1 MALNHLGAFAFGKHA
16 GEFTSLTLSHDESTA
31 ISKTTSTKNGDVTV
45 TNAVRDSYTDAQ
57 GNTHYASG
65 NGNGSATS
73 TDVAYD
79 ARIQIHQTGTSVATS
94 KTTGTHAAGP
104 NGTVVSTSQTIGL
117 SVGVSDTDKH
127 AVIAKSVNGGSPTV
141 IDMNTD
147 RSDVT
152 TNAYVR
158 DGESASKTT
167 GNGDDKTVVTASA
180 SQTVGSATDD
190 YVVSKDGT
198 IAQNGKT
205 IALKEI
211 GTGTNATQYASSTT
225 AASVTTS
232 DVDRKKNGDYSVT
245 GTTTSVSDTVSVSE
259 SERTFEGILSSTS
272 SNGKTTVRFI
282 DITEDVA
289 AVDDRTTISTDRFSR
304 QVDIDKAKAQT
315 TDHDGTTMVTT
326 SATTSA
332 SDTIAAAVRTDNVS
346 KVAPGTTL
354 DTIAE
359 ARGSITD
366 FTSKTVS
373 HTNGANGI
381 DTNSTQSVRSETVR
395 LSATDAAVL
404 TTSSTAKTTDGGV
417 QTIDRAS
424 VAHAKSV
431 QATESDY
438 RGHSSSSNGV
448 SVTSRDDVSSFST
461 DERFTVARFHET
473 IRTVVFN
480 TAASAFS
487 AVA

>member
-1 MALNHLGAFAFGKHA
+1 MALNHLGAFAFGKH
-16 GEFTSLTLSHDESTA
+16 GSEFASLSLSHKESTTN
-31 ISKTTSTKNGDVTV
+31 STSTSIKNGDVTA
-45 TNAVRDSYTDAQ
+45 TKNDRDSYTDTN
-57 GNTHYASG
+57 GKTIYANA
-65 NGNGSATS
+65 NGKA

-79 ARIQIHQTGTSVATS
+79 AKIQIHQTGASLATS

-104 NGTVVSTSQTIGL
+104 NGTFIATSQTVGS

-127 AVIAKSVNGGSPTV
+127 AVITERLNGESPTV
-141 IDMNTD
+141 IDLDAN

-152 TNAYVR
+152 TNAYVHDAR
-158 DGESASKTT
+158 SVSKIT
-167 GNGDDKTVVTASA
+167 GNGDDKTTVTASA
-180 SQTVGSATDD
+180 SQTAGAATGD

-198 IAQNGKT
+198 ITQNGKT
-205 IALKEI
+205 ISLKEI
-211 GTGTNATQYASSTT
+211 GIGSIETQYASSTT

-245 GTTTSVSDTVSVSE
+245 DTTTSVSDTVSGSE
-259 SERTFEGILSSTS
+259 SERTFEGILSSSS

-289 AVDDRTTISTDRFSR
+289 SVDDRKTVSSDRFSR
-304 QVDIDKAKAQT
+304 QVDFDKAKAQK
-315 TDHDGTTMVTT
+315 TDRDGNSTVTT
-326 SATTSA
+326 SATDSA
-332 SDTIAAAVRTDNVS
+332 SETIAAGVRTDNVS
-346 KVAPGTTL
+346 KLAPGTTL

-373 HTNGANGI
+373 HTDGANGV
-381 DTNSTQSVRSETVR
+381 DTNSTRSVSGETVR
-395 LSATDAAVL
+395 LSVTDAAVL
-404 TTSSTAKTTDGGV
+404 TTSSSAETTSGVV

-424 VAHAKSV
+424 VAHTESV
-431 QATESDY
+431 QATEAEY
-438 RGHSSSSNGV
+438 RGHSTSSNGV
-448 SVTSRDDVSSFST
+448 SVTSRDDVTSFST
-461 DERFTVARFHET
+461 DERLTVARFHET

-480 TAASAFS
+480 TAAGAFS